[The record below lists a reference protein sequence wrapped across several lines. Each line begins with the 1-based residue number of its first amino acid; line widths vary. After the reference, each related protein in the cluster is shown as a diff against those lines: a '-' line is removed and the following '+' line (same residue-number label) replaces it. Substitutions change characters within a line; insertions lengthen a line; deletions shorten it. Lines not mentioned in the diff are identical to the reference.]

1 MKLGPHTHGSDE
13 DGVAGAA
20 VPLNH
25 PIPILIV
32 DDEADLREL
41 LVEALTEQGYAA
53 VGADGAAQ
61 ALALVKDQHFP
72 VIFTDLN
79 MPGGLSGLELLRA
92 VHDLDPRSMGI
103 LMTGYA
109 TTESA
114 IQALKRGAYDFIQK
128 PFKLVEIEASLER
141 ALEHYRLVRENE
153 DYQENLERM
162 VAARTQEILGLKN
175 DIEQL
180 FEGFVNASVTAIE
193 ARDPSTSGHS
203 SRVADLTVGLA
214 EAVNTT
220 PNGPYGGLL
229 FNDLQI
235 REIRYASLLH
245 DFGKVGV
252 REQVLVKA
260 KKIEGEHL
268 ESIFQRLHQRSL
280 EAMRDRLLEAWS
292 RGLTF
297 DPDALGGILR
307 KQEEE
312 AHRLMDLIRRSNEPT
327 VLPQEVALELNLLQ
341 DLTFQ
346 HWSGAKKTLLER
358 QDLDLLMIPKGS
370 LSEDE
375 RNEIQNHV
383 TYTYRFLSQIP
394 WTSELANVPDIAWA
408 HHERL
413 NGKGYP
419 RQLTDAD
426 IPVQSKLMAVADVY
440 DALTAADRP
449 YKAAVSVERSLEI
462 LGQEARV
469 NLLDE
474 EVLRIFIE
482 ARIYERTTALARMG
496 P

>member
-1 MKLGPHTHGSDE
+1 MSLS
-13 DGVAGAA
+13 
-20 VPLNH
+20 L

-32 DDEADLREL
+32 DDEADLRNL
-41 LVEALTEQGYAA
+41 LVEALEDQGYAA
-53 VGADGAAQ
+53 EGAEGGAQ
-61 ALALVKDQHFP
+61 ALALVREKHFP

-79 MPGGLSGLELLRA
+79 MPGGLSGLELLR
-92 VHDLDPRSMGI
+92 VIHEEDPRSLGI

-128 PFKLVEIEASLER
+128 PFKLAEIEAGLER
-141 ALEHYRLVRENE
+141 ALEHYRLKRENE
-153 DYQENLERM
+153 EYQQNLEHM
-162 VAARTQEILGLKN
+162 VEARTQEILGLKN
-175 DIEQL
+175 DIERL

-203 SRVADLTVGLA
+203 SRVAELTVGLA

-220 PNGPYGGLL
+220 PNGTYGGLY
-229 FNDLQI
+229 FNPLQI

-260 KKIEGEHL
+260 KKIEGERL
-268 ESIFQRLHQRSL
+268 ESIYQRLHQRTL
-280 EAMRDRLLEAWS
+280 EAMREGMLDAWS
-292 RGLTF
+292 KGRAFDHNGVGL
-297 DPDALGGILR
+297 LLR
-307 KQEEE
+307 EQEEE
-312 AHRLMDLIRRSNEPT
+312 THRLMELVRRSNEPT
-327 VLPQEVALELNLLQ
+327 VLPQEVAMELNLLE

-346 HWSGAKKTLLER
+346 HWSGDRRKLIER
-358 QDLDLLMIPKGS
+358 QDIDLLKISKGS
-370 LSEDE
+370 LSDE
-375 RNEIQNHV
+375 ERDEIQNHV
-383 TYTYRFLSQIP
+383 TYTYKFLSQIP
-394 WTSELANVPDIAWA
+394 WTKELAGVPGIAWA

-419 RQLTDAD
+419 RQLLDQD

-462 LGQEARV
+462 LDQEAKV
-469 NLLDE
+469 NLLDG
-474 EVLRIFIE
+474 EVLRIFID
-482 ARIYERTTALARMG
+482 AKIYERTIGHGKVG

>member
-1 MKLGPHTHGSDE
+1 M
-13 DGVAGAA
+13 
-20 VPLNH
+20 PLTS

-32 DDEADLREL
+32 DDEADLRNL
-41 LVEALTEQGYAA
+41 LVEALEDQGYAA
-53 VGADGAAQ
+53 EGAEGGTQ
-61 ALALVKDQHFP
+61 ALARVREKHFP

-92 VHDLDPRSMGI
+92 VHEEDPRTMGI

-128 PFKLVEIEASLER
+128 PFKLAEIEAGLER
-141 ALEHYRLVRENE
+141 ALEHYRLLRENE
-153 DYQENLERM
+153 DYQQDLERM
-162 VAARTQEILGLKN
+162 VEARTQEILGLKN
-175 DIEQL
+175 DIERL

-203 SRVADLTVGLA
+203 SRVAELTVGLA
-214 EAVNTT
+214 EAVNHT

-229 FNDLQI
+229 FTPIQI

-268 ESIFQRLHQRSL
+268 ESIYQRLHQRTL
-280 EAMRDRLLEAWS
+280 EAMREQMLDAWS
-292 RGLTF
+292 KGNTF
-297 DPDALGGILR
+297 DHGQAGALLR
-307 KQEEE
+307 QQEEE
-312 AHRLMDLIRRSNEPT
+312 TRHLMELVRRSNEPT
-327 VLPQEVALELNLLQ
+327 VLPQEVAHELNLLGE
-341 DLTFQ
+341 LTYQ
-346 HWSGAKKTLLER
+346 HWSGDRRALMEPG
-358 QDLDLLMIPKGS
+358 DLDLLKIAKGS
-370 LSEDE
+370 LSTQE
-375 RNEIQNHV
+375 RDEIQSHV
-383 TYTYRFLSQIP
+383 THTYRFLSQIP
-394 WTSELANVPDIAWA
+394 WTSELAGVPEIAWA

-413 NGKGYP
+413 NGLGYP
-419 RQLTDAD
+419 RQLKEPD
-426 IPVQSKLMAVADVY
+426 IPVQSKLMAVSDVY

-462 LGQEARV
+462 LEQEARV
-469 NLLDE
+469 NLLDA
-474 EVLRIFIE
+474 EVLRIFID
-482 ARIYERTTALARMG
+482 ARIFERTIPVRTA

>member
-1 MKLGPHTHGSDE
+1 M
-13 DGVAGAA
+13 
-20 VPLNH
+20 PLTH

-214 EAVNTT
+214 EAVNGT

-268 ESIFQRLHQRSL
+268 EAIFQRLHQRSL

-297 DPDALGGILR
+297 DPDALGGLLR

-312 AHRLMDLIRRSNEPT
+312 THRLMELVRRSNEPT

-346 HWSGAKKTLLER
+346 HWSGAQKTLLER
-358 QDLDLLMIPKGS
+358 QDLDLLLISKGS

-394 WTSELANVPDIAWA
+394 WTTELANVPDIAWA

-419 RQLTDAD
+419 RQLKDAD

-462 LGQEARV
+462 LHQEAKV
-469 NLLDE
+469 NLLDQ

-482 ARIYERTTALARMG
+482 ARIYERTIALARKG

>member
-1 MKLGPHTHGSDE
+1 M
-13 DGVAGAA
+13 
-20 VPLNH
+20 PLTP

-32 DDEADLREL
+32 DDEADLRNL
-41 LVEALTEQGYAA
+41 LVEALTDQGYAA
-53 VGADGAAQ
+53 EGAEGGAQ
-61 ALALVKDQHFP
+61 ALALVREKHFP

-92 VHDLDPRSMGI
+92 IHDDDPRAMGI

-128 PFKLVEIEASLER
+128 PFKLAEIEASLER

-153 DYQENLERM
+153 EYQHNLERM
-162 VAARTQEILGLKN
+162 VEARTQEILGLKN
-175 DIEQL
+175 DIEKL

-214 EAVNTT
+214 EAVNLT
-220 PNGPYGGLL
+220 PNGRFG
-229 FNDLQI
+229 DLHFTAIQI

-260 KKIEGEHL
+260 KKIEGERL
-268 ESIFQRLHQRSL
+268 ESIFQRLHQRAL
-280 EAMRDRLLEAWS
+280 ESMRDRLLEAWS
-292 RGLTF
+292 KGSAF
-297 DPDALGGILR
+297 DHGQVGALLR
-307 KQEEE
+307 QQEEE
-312 AHRLMDLIRRSNEPT
+312 TRRLVELVRRSNEPT
-327 VLPQEVALELNLLQ
+327 VLPQEVALELNLLE
-341 DLTFQ
+341 DLTYQ
-346 HWSGAKKTLLER
+346 HWTGGSRTLIEAH
-358 QDLDLLMIPKGS
+358 DLDLLKIPKGS
-370 LSEDE
+370 LSAAE
-375 RNEIQNHV
+375 REEIQSHV
-383 TYTYRFLSQIP
+383 THTFRFLSQIP
-394 WTSELANVPDIAWA
+394 WTSELAGVPEIAWA

-419 RQLTDAD
+419 RQLKEPD
-426 IPVQSKLMAVADVY
+426 IPVQSKLMAVSDVY

-462 LGQEARV
+462 LEQEAKV
-469 NLLDE
+469 NLLDA
-474 EVLRIFIE
+474 EVLRIFLE
-482 ARIYERTTALARMG
+482 AKIYERTLAHTR
-496 P
+496 PAS

>member
-1 MKLGPHTHGSDE
+1 MRWRSFG
-13 DGVAGAA
+13 AG
-20 VPLNH
+20 VPLSP

-32 DDEADLREL
+32 DDEADLRNL
-41 LVEALTEQGYAA
+41 LVEALEDQGYAA
-53 VGADGAAQ
+53 EGAEGGTQ
-61 ALALVKDQHFP
+61 ALTRVREKHFP

-92 VHDLDPRSMGI
+92 VHEEDPRTMGI

-128 PFKLVEIEASLER
+128 PFKLAEIEASLER
-141 ALEHYRLVRENE
+141 ALEHYRLLRENE
-153 DYQENLERM
+153 AYQQNLERM
-162 VAARTQEILGLKN
+162 VEARTQEILGLKN
-175 DIEQL
+175 DIERL

-203 SRVADLTVGLA
+203 SRVAELTVGLA
-214 EAVNTT
+214 EAVNST
-220 PNGPYGGLL
+220 PNGPYGALL
-229 FNDLQI
+229 FTPTQI

-268 ESIFQRLHQRSL
+268 ESIYQRLHQRTL
-280 EAMRDRLLEAWS
+280 ESMRDRMLDAWS
-292 RGLTF
+292 KGQVFDHAAVGGL
-297 DPDALGGILR
+297 LQH
-307 KQEEE
+307 QEDETQ
-312 AHRLMDLIRRSNEPT
+312 RLMDLVRRSNEPT
-327 VLPQEVALELNLLQ
+327 VLPQEVALELHLLE
-341 DLTFQ
+341 DLTYQ
-346 HWSGAKKTLLER
+346 HWSGDRRTLIER
-358 QDLDLLMIPKGS
+358 QDIDLLKIAKGS
-370 LSEDE
+370 LSEQE
-375 RNEIQNHV
+375 RDEIQSHV

-394 WTSELANVPDIAWA
+394 WTSELAGVPDIAWA

-419 RQLTDAD
+419 RQLKEPD
-426 IPVQSKLMAVADVY
+426 IPVQSKLMAVSDVF

-462 LGQEARV
+462 LAQEAKV
-469 NLLDE
+469 NLLDT

-482 ARIYERTTALARMG
+482 ARIFERTTGHLR
-496 P
+496 PTP

>member
-1 MKLGPHTHGSDE
+1 M
-13 DGVAGAA
+13 
-20 VPLNH
+20 PLNH

-32 DDEADLREL
+32 DDEADLRDL

-92 VHDLDPRSMGI
+92 VQDRDPRSMGI

-128 PFKLVEIEASLER
+128 PFKLVEIEASLAR
-141 ALEHYRLVRENE
+141 ALEHYRLLRENE

-214 EAVNTT
+214 EAVNGT

-280 EAMRDRLLEAWS
+280 EAMRDRLLDAWS

-297 DPDALGGILR
+297 DPEALGGILR

-312 AHRLMDLIRRSNEPT
+312 THRLMDLVRRSNEPT
-327 VLPQEVALELNLLQ
+327 VLPQEVALELNDLGAGQCPGHCLGPPRAAQREGLPPPTHGRRHPRAEQAHGRGGRLRCPDRSRPTLQ
-341 DLTFQ
+341 GGRECRAQPGDPRAGGPGEPPGRGSSADL
-346 HWSGAKKTLLER
+346 HRGS
-358 QDLDLLMIPKGS
+358 DL
-370 LSEDE
+370 
-375 RNEIQNHV
+375 
-383 TYTYRFLSQIP
+383 
-394 WTSELANVPDIAWA
+394 
-408 HHERL
+408 
-413 NGKGYP
+413 
-419 RQLTDAD
+419 
-426 IPVQSKLMAVADVY
+426 
-440 DALTAADRP
+440 
-449 YKAAVSVERSLEI
+449 
-462 LGQEARV
+462 
-469 NLLDE
+469 
-474 EVLRIFIE
+474 
-482 ARIYERTTALARMG
+482 
-496 P
+496 

>member
-1 MKLGPHTHGSDE
+1 
-13 DGVAGAA
+13 
-20 VPLNH
+20 VPLTP

-32 DDEADLREL
+32 DDETDLRDL
-41 LVEALTEQGYAA
+41 LVEFLQDQGYAA
-53 VGADGAAQ
+53 EGAEGGAQ
-61 ALALVKDQHFP
+61 ALALVHQRHFP

-92 VHDLDPRSMGI
+92 IHEQDTQALGI

-128 PFKLVEIEASLER
+128 PFKLAEIEAGLER
-141 ALEHYRLVRENE
+141 ALEHYRLLRENE
-153 DYQENLERM
+153 EYQQNLERM
-162 VAARTQEILGLKN
+162 VEARTQEILGLKN
-175 DIEQL
+175 DIERL

-214 EAVNTT
+214 EAVNRT
-220 PNGPYGGLL
+220 PNGPYGGLF
-229 FNDLQI
+229 FNPLQI

-268 ESIFQRLHQRSL
+268 ESIFQRLHQRTL
-280 EAMRDRLLEAWS
+280 ETMRDRLLEAWS
-292 RGLTF
+292 KGQSF
-297 DPDALGGILR
+297 DHKVVGHFLAQ
-307 KQEEE
+307 QEEE
-312 AHRLMDLIRRSNEPT
+312 TRHLADLVRRSNEPT
-327 VLPQEVALELNLLQ
+327 VLPQEVALELDHLEG
-341 DLTFQ
+341 LTYQ
-346 HWSGAKKTLLER
+346 HWSGDRRTLIER
-358 QDLDLLMIPKGS
+358 QDIDLLRIPKGS
-370 LSEDE
+370 LSERE
-375 RNEIQNHV
+375 RDEIQNHV

-394 WTSELANVPDIAWA
+394 WTTELAGVPEIAWA

-419 RQLTDAD
+419 RQLKEAD
-426 IPVQSKLMAVADVY
+426 IPVQSKLMAVSDVY

-449 YKAAVSVERSLEI
+449 YKAAVSVERSLQI
-462 LGQEARV
+462 LEQEAKV
-469 NLLDE
+469 NLLDT
-474 EVLRIFIE
+474 EVLRIFLE
-482 ARIYERTTALARMG
+482 ARIYERTHAQARLA
-496 P
+496 

>member
-1 MKLGPHTHGSDE
+1 M
-13 DGVAGAA
+13 
-20 VPLNH
+20 PLIS

-41 LVEALTEQGYAA
+41 LVEALQDQGYAA
-53 VGADGAAQ
+53 EGAEGGAQ
-61 ALALVKDQHFP
+61 ALALVQQKHFP
-72 VIFTDLN
+72 VVFTDLN

-92 VHDLDPRSMGI
+92 IREADPQTMGI

-128 PFKLVEIEASLER
+128 PFKLAEIEASLER
-141 ALEHYRLVRENE
+141 ALEHYRLRRENE
-153 DYQENLERM
+153 EYQENLERM
-162 VAARTQEILGLKN
+162 VEDRTKEITGLKN
-175 DIEQL
+175 DIERL

-193 ARDPSTSGHS
+193 SRDPSTSGLS

-214 EAVNTT
+214 EGVNST
-220 PNGPYGGLL
+220 PNGPYGSLL
-229 FNDLQI
+229 FNPIQL

-260 KKIEGEHL
+260 KKIEGERL
-268 ESIFQRLHQRSL
+268 ESIYQHLHQRSL
-280 EAMRDRLLEAWS
+280 EAMRDSLLEAWS
-292 RGLTF
+292 KGNSF
-297 DPDALGGILR
+297 DHETVGALLAQQLEQTR
-307 KQEEE
+307 
-312 AHRLMDLIRRSNEPT
+312 HLMDLVRRSNEPT
-327 VLPQEVALELNLLQ
+327 VLPQEVALELNHLQ
-341 DLTFQ
+341 DLTYQ
-346 HWSGAKKTLLER
+346 HWTGSRRTLIEASE
-358 QDLDLLMIPKGS
+358 LDLLKITKGS
-370 LSEDE
+370 LSESE
-375 RNEIQNHV
+375 REEIQNHV
-383 TYTYRFLSQIP
+383 THTYRFLKQIP
-394 WTSELANVPDIAWA
+394 WTSELADVPAIAWA

-419 RQLTDAD
+419 RQLTDLD
-426 IPVQSKLMAVADVY
+426 IPVQSKLMAVSDVY

-462 LGQEARV
+462 LEQEAKV
-469 NLLDE
+469 NLLDT

-482 ARIYERTTALARMG
+482 AGIYQRTIGWGTVK

>member
-1 MKLGPHTHGSDE
+1 VSLSP
-13 DGVAGAA
+13 
-20 VPLNH
+20 

-32 DDEADLREL
+32 DDEADLRNL
-41 LVEALTEQGYAA
+41 LVEALVDQGYAA
-53 VGADGAAQ
+53 ECAEGGTQ
-61 ALALVKDQHFP
+61 ALARVREKHFP

-92 VHDLDPRSMGI
+92 IHDEDPKSMGI

-128 PFKLVEIEASLER
+128 PFKLAEIEAGLER
-141 ALEHYRLVRENE
+141 ALEHYRLLRENE
-153 DYQENLERM
+153 EYQQNLERM
-162 VAARTQEILGLKN
+162 VEARTQEIMGLKN
-175 DIEQL
+175 DIERL

-214 EAVNTT
+214 EAVNST
-220 PNGPYGGLL
+220 PNGPYGEL
-229 FNDLQI
+229 FFNPIQI

-252 REQVLVKA
+252 REQVLIKA
-260 KKIEGEHL
+260 KKIEGERL
-268 ESIFQRLHQRSL
+268 ESIYQRLHQRTL
-280 EAMRDRLLEAWS
+280 EAMRDRMLEAWS
-292 RGLTF
+292 KGSSF
-297 DPDALGGILR
+297 DHGAVGALL
-307 KQEEE
+307 KEQEEE
-312 AHRLMDLIRRSNEPT
+312 TRRLMELVRRSNEPT
-327 VLPQEVALELNLLQ
+327 VLPQEVATELNLLE

-346 HWSGAKKTLLER
+346 HWSGDKRTLIDPHDLE
-358 QDLDLLMIPKGS
+358 LLKIPKGS
-370 LSEDE
+370 LSAKE
-375 RNEIQNHV
+375 RQEIESHV
-383 TYTYRFLSQIP
+383 SYTYKFLSRIP
-394 WTSELANVPDIAWA
+394 WTTELAGVPEIAWA

-419 RQLTDAD
+419 RQLKEAD
-426 IPVQSKLMAVADVY
+426 IPVQSKLMAVSDVY

-462 LGQEARV
+462 LAQEAKV
-469 NLLDE
+469 NLLDS
-474 EVLRIFIE
+474 EVLRIFLE
-482 ARIYERTTALARMG
+482 ARIFERTIGHGQVA

>member
-1 MKLGPHTHGSDE
+1 M
-13 DGVAGAA
+13 
-20 VPLNH
+20 PLNP

-32 DDEADLREL
+32 DDEADLRDL
-41 LVEALTEQGYAA
+41 LVEALEDQGYAA
-53 VGADGAAQ
+53 QGANGGAQ
-61 ALALVKDQHFP
+61 ALALVREQHFP

-92 VHDLDPRSMGI
+92 IHEEDSRSLGI

-128 PFKLVEIEASLER
+128 PFKLAEIEAGLER
-141 ALEHYRLVRENE
+141 ALEHYRLQRENE
-153 DYQENLERM
+153 EYQQNLERM
-162 VAARTQEILGLKN
+162 VAARTEEILGLKN
-175 DIEQL
+175 DIERL

-214 EAVNTT
+214 EAVNLT
-220 PNGPYGGLL
+220 PNGTYGAH
-229 FNDLQI
+229 FFTPTQI

-268 ESIFQRLHQRSL
+268 ESIYQRLHQRTL
-280 EAMRDRLLEAWS
+280 EAMRDRMLESWSKGTAFDQEAVGRLL
-292 RGLTF
+292 RQ
-297 DPDALGGILR
+297 
-307 KQEEE
+307 QEEE
-312 AHRLMDLIRRSNEPT
+312 SRHLMNLVRRSNEPSI
-327 VLPQEVALELNLLQ
+327 LPEEVAHELNLLE
-341 DLTFQ
+341 DLTYQ
-346 HWSGAKKTLLER
+346 HWTGDHRTLIER
-358 QDLDLLMIPKGS
+358 QDLDLLKITKGS
-370 LSEDE
+370 LSAQE
-375 RNEIQNHV
+375 RDEIQSHV
-383 TYTYRFLSQIP
+383 TYTYKFLSQIP
-394 WTSELANVPDIAWA
+394 WTSELAGVPDIAYA

-413 NGKGYP
+413 NGRGYP
-419 RQLTDAD
+419 RQLKEPD

-462 LGQEARV
+462 LEQEAKV
-469 NLLDE
+469 NLLDS
-474 EVLRIFIE
+474 EVLRIFIDG
-482 ARIYERTTALARMG
+482 RIYERTIGHTRTAS
-496 P
+496 

>member
-1 MKLGPHTHGSDE
+1 MSLTP
-13 DGVAGAA
+13 
-20 VPLNH
+20 

-32 DDEADLREL
+32 DDEADLRNL
-41 LVEALTEQGYAA
+41 LVEALTDQGYAA
-53 VGADGAAQ
+53 EGADGGAQ
-61 ALALVKDQHFP
+61 ALALVREKHFP

-92 VHDLDPRSMGI
+92 IHDDDPRAMGI

-128 PFKLVEIEASLER
+128 PFKLAEIEASLER

-153 DYQENLERM
+153 EYQHNLERM
-162 VAARTQEILGLKN
+162 VEARTQEILGLKN
-175 DIEQL
+175 DIEKL

-214 EAVNTT
+214 EAVNLT
-220 PNGPYGGLL
+220 PNGRFGELHFTPI
-229 FNDLQI
+229 QI

-260 KKIEGEHL
+260 KKIEGERL
-268 ESIFQRLHQRSL
+268 ESIFQRLHQRAL
-280 EAMRDRLLEAWS
+280 ESMRDRLLEAWS
-292 RGLTF
+292 KGSAF
-297 DPDALGGILR
+297 DHDQVGALLR
-307 KQEEE
+307 QQDEETR
-312 AHRLMDLIRRSNEPT
+312 RLVELVRRSNEPT
-327 VLPQEVALELNLLQ
+327 VLPQEVALELNLLE
-341 DLTFQ
+341 DLTYQ
-346 HWSGAKKTLLER
+346 HWTGDSRTLIEAR
-358 QDLDLLMIPKGS
+358 DLDLLKIPKGS
-370 LSEDE
+370 LSAAE
-375 RNEIQNHV
+375 REEIQSHV
-383 TYTYRFLSQIP
+383 THTFRFLSQIP
-394 WTSELANVPDIAWA
+394 WTSELAGVPEIAWA

-419 RQLTDAD
+419 RQLKEPD
-426 IPVQSKLMAVADVY
+426 IPVQSKLMAVSDVY

-462 LGQEARV
+462 LEQEAKV
-469 NLLDE
+469 NLLDA
-474 EVLRIFIE
+474 EVLRIFLE
-482 ARIYERTTALARMG
+482 AKIYERTLAHTR
-496 P
+496 PAS

>member
-1 MKLGPHTHGSDE
+1 M
-13 DGVAGAA
+13 
-20 VPLNH
+20 PLNH

-32 DDEADLREL
+32 DDEADLRDL

-92 VHDLDPRSMGI
+92 VHDRDPRSMGI

-128 PFKLVEIEASLER
+128 PFKLVEIEASLAR
-141 ALEHYRLVRENE
+141 ALEHYRLLRENE

-214 EAVNTT
+214 EAVNGT

-268 ESIFQRLHQRSL
+268 EAIFQRLHQRSL

-297 DPDALGGILR
+297 DPDALGGLLR

-312 AHRLMDLIRRSNEPT
+312 THRLMELVRRSNEPT

-346 HWSGAKKTLLER
+346 HWSGAQKTLLER
-358 QDLDLLMIPKGS
+358 QDLDLLLISKGS

-394 WTSELANVPDIAWA
+394 WTTELANVPDIAWA

>member
-1 MKLGPHTHGSDE
+1 M
-13 DGVAGAA
+13 
-20 VPLNH
+20 PLPS

-32 DDEADLREL
+32 DDEADLRNL
-41 LVEALTEQGYAA
+41 LVEALEDQGYAA
-53 VGADGAAQ
+53 VGADGGSQ
-61 ALALVKDQHFP
+61 ALALVRERHFP

-92 VHDLDPRSMGI
+92 IHDEDPQAMGI

-109 TTESA
+109 TTEAA

-128 PFKLVEIEASLER
+128 PFKLAEIEAALER
-141 ALEHYRLVRENE
+141 ALEHYRLLRENE
-153 DYQENLERM
+153 EYQQNLERM
-162 VAARTQEILGLKN
+162 VEARTQEILGLKN
-175 DIEQL
+175 DIERL

-214 EAVNTT
+214 EAVNRT
-220 PNGPYGGLL
+220 PNGPYGSLH
-229 FNDLQI
+229 FNPLQI

-260 KKIEGEHL
+260 KKIEGERL
-268 ESIFQRLHQRSL
+268 ESIFQRLHQRTL
-280 EAMRDRLLEAWS
+280 EAMRDRMLEAWAKGS
-292 RGLTF
+292 SF
-297 DPDALGGILR
+297 DHELVGNLLR
-307 KQEEE
+307 QQEEE
-312 AHRLMDLIRRSNEPT
+312 SRRLMDLVRHSNEPT
-327 VLPQEVALELNLLQ
+327 VLPEKVALELNLLE
-341 DLTFQ
+341 DLTYQ
-346 HWSGAKKTLLER
+346 HWSGDQKNLIDPR
-358 QDLDLLMIPKGS
+358 DLDLLKIPKGS
-370 LSEDE
+370 LSEKE
-375 RNEIQNHV
+375 RDEIQNHV

-394 WTSELANVPDIAWA
+394 WTSELAGVPEIAWA

-419 RQLTDAD
+419 RQLKEPD
-426 IPVQSKLMAVADVY
+426 IPVQSKLMAVSDVY

-462 LGQEARV
+462 LEQEAKV
-469 NLLDE
+469 NLLDA
-474 EVLRIFIE
+474 EVLRIFLE
-482 ARIYERTTALARMG
+482 ARIYERTLAPARV